1 MQSRLLTIAG
11 VLVWLMVGVPVVLQ
25 QSMIA
30 LPLMASWAAAYLLF
44 VILFLID
51 IRAPRLW
58 LLAMQ
63 AASIIVIVLL
73 LCDGFEGTLLV
84 LIAMQLGS
92 RVSRRAGLTWIVVQ
106 TLLLAGAISFHWN
119 GRAAI
124 LLTPPYFGFQILAF
138 FTFQVLEREARVAE
152 RLRIAHELH
161 DSLGHHLTALA
172 LNLESAV
179 LRAEGEAKADVQ
191 KAQSLT
197 RSLLADVRAIV
208 AAQDSE
214 IDLAEAL
221 CDLASHVP
229 RPHVHLQFDS
239 LDGVRSPHVI
249 LRCTQEIIT
258 NAARHSGAQNLWI
271 AIERVGNGVKIRAR
285 DDGGGTAGSA
295 DGFGIRGMRTRV
307 EEAGGE
313 LTIMNEP
320 GRGFAVIAVL
330 P

>member
-1 MQSRLLTIAG
+1 MQSRLLAIAG
-11 VLVWLMVGVPVVLQ
+11 LILWLMVAVPVLVQ
-25 QSMIA
+25 GGIA
-30 LPLMASWAAAYLLF
+30 PALLASWAVAYVLF
-44 VILFLID
+44 AVLFLID
-51 IRAPRLW
+51 IRSPRLW
-58 LLAMQ
+58 LLGLQ
-63 AASIIVIVLL
+63 AACVIVVVAL

-92 RVSRRAGLTWIVVQ
+92 RVSRRAGLTWIAVQ
-106 TLLLAGAISFHWN
+106 TLLLAAAISIHWN

-124 LLTPPYFGFQILAF
+124 LLAPPYLGFQILAF
-138 FTFQVLEREARVAE
+138 FTFQLLDREARVSE

-179 LRAEGEAKADVQ
+179 IRTDGEAKADVQ

-208 AAQDSE
+208 AAQE
-214 IDLAEAL
+214 PEVDLAEAL

-229 RPHVHLQFDS
+229 QPHVHLQFDS
-239 LDGVRSPHVI
+239 LEGVRSPHVI
-249 LRCTQEIIT
+249 LRCAQEIIT
-258 NAARHSGAQNLWI
+258 NAAKHSGAKNLWI
-271 AIERVGNGVKIRAR
+271 AIERVGDGVQIRAR
-285 DDGGGTAGSA
+285 DDGGGTAGTA
-295 DGFGIRGMRTRV
+295 DGFGIRGMRARV

>member
-1 MQSRLLTIAG
+1 MKSRLLTIAG
-11 VLVWLMVGVPVVLQ
+11 LVVWLMVGIPAVVLGAT
-25 QSMIA
+25 SSTLMI
-30 LPLMASWAAAYLLF
+30 SWGFAYVLF
-44 VILFLID
+44 AVLFLID
-51 IRAPRLW
+51 LRLPRLW
-58 LLAMQ
+58 LLALQ
-63 AASIIVIVLL
+63 GASVVVIVLL

-92 RVSRRAGLTWIVVQ
+92 RVDRRLGLTWISLQ
-106 TLLLAGAISFHWN
+106 TVLLAGAIAIHWTW
-119 GRAAI
+119 RAAF

-138 FTFQVLEREARVAE
+138 FTFQVLEREARAAE
-152 RLRIAHELH
+152 RLRIAHDLH

-179 LRAEGEAKADVQ
+179 VRADGDAKADVQ
-191 KAQSLT
+191 KAQALT

-221 CDLASHVP
+221 VDLASHVSQP
-229 RPHVHLQFDS
+229 NVHLQLDS
-239 LDGVRSPHVI
+239 LEGVRSPHVI
-249 LRCTQEIIT
+249 LRCAQEIIT
-258 NAARHSGAQNLWI
+258 NAARHSGAKNLWI
-271 AIERVGNGVKIRAR
+271 AIERSGNGVQIRAR

-320 GRGFAVIAVL
+320 GRGFAVTAVL